1 MSEVNN
7 MPVPDFADED
17 SQAVQVAQNAL
28 KSGRNKPLT
37 VPASA
42 EVFVS
47 KTSGA
52 KYSRF
57 TEEVTIEQAYRS
69 VTKDGSKMDIALML
83 KVRQSEV
90 NSGRTFWA
98 HFYIAPTT
106 VGLNEKQ
113 IEYREKQRGLMFGVI
128 RATGFVPES
137 GRLLGSLQATCFPQQ
152 GEPGKASVLV
162 GANLFAEISQVDR
175 KATDKNGQVIL
186 NEDGVAQRE
195 IKDEI
200 EGWVAATVEE

>member
-137 GRLLGSLQATCFPQQ
+137 GRLLGSLQATCFPQA